1 MATPS
6 FSHNIYPIFDIL
18 DILTDNNVNSKS
30 QTIVII
36 GLVVSGMAVLVIG
49 GIFYLLVI
57 ERKNCTRG
65 KNRNKGTQKMILDWE
80 M

>member
-18 DILTDNNVNSKS
+18 DILIDNNVNSKS

-49 GIFYLLVI
+49 GIFYLA
-57 ERKNCTRG
+57 
-65 KNRNKGTQKMILDWE
+65 
-80 M
+80 